1 MSDLAAIILLIGA
14 GVTAVAFPVLFA
26 KRYPKQRGWLALGI
40 VIGLAAMFLWPLTL
54 WAALAMWL
62 TGFARAPGSEG
73 PEPAGTDPPAPAGIV
88 ANPAGRAGA
97 DAHLGGLLAQRGQ
110 AKLPKKIVI
119 SLCSLGAL
127 ATLVVIGLTAEPVPP
142 SETDPVAAPTTPA
155 PPTSSS
161 TASPSTVV
169 DVVDGDTVKLNNGRT
184 VRIIGIDSPA
194 TVVPGKPVDC
204 WGPEAADFARQTLLN
219 KSVTVVADPTQ
230 DRVDGFG
237 RMQSYILLP
246 DGRDF
251 SVLAAEGGHAR
262 AYIYKTPPQHYGAI
276 SAAESRAR
284 ATDLGLWGPACAP
297 PPPPPPPPPPQ
308 PPPRL
313 QAPEPAPQPEPAPEP
328 EPASEADDGGLA
340 YYDNCSDVRAAGAA
354 PLYAGDP
361 GYRSGLD
368 RDGDG
373 VACET

>member
-1 MSDLAAIILLIGA
+1 MSVLAAIVLLIGA

-62 TGFARAPGSEG
+62 TGFARTPDSEE
-73 PEPAGTDPPAPAGIV
+73 PKPAGTDPPAPAGIG
-88 ANPAGRAGA
+88 ANPASRAGA

-119 SLCSLGAL
+119 PLCSLGAL

-142 SETDPVAAPTTPA
+142 SERDPAAAPTTTA

-161 TASPSTVV
+161 TAPPPTVV
-169 DVVDGDTVKLNNGRT
+169 DVVDGDTVKLNYGRT
-184 VRIIGIDSPA
+184 VRIIGIDSPE

-230 DRVDGFG
+230 DRVDSFG
-237 RMQSYILLP
+237 RMRSYILLP

-284 ATDLGLWGPACAP
+284 AADLGLWGPACAP
-297 PPPPPPPPPPQ
+297 PPPPPLLLAPE
-308 PPPRL
+308 
-313 QAPEPAPQPEPAPEP
+313 QAPEPEQTPEPEQAPEP
-328 EPASEADDGGLA
+328 EPAPEADGGGLA

>member
-1 MSDLAAIILLIGA
+1 MSGAVQWSTVGLAHTQLPDLVPSTDGVVRHVQLHTRRCKRCAMSDLAAIILLIGA

-161 TASPSTVV
+161 TASPPTVV

-204 WGPEAADFARQTLLN
+204 WGPEAADYARQTLLN

-237 RMQSYILLP
+237 R
-246 DGRDF
+246 
-251 SVLAAEGGHAR
+251 HAVV
-262 AYIYKTPPQHYGAI
+262 H
-276 SAAESRAR
+276 SAARRSRL
-284 ATDLGLWGPACAP
+284 LG
-297 PPPPPPPPPPQ
+297 
-308 PPPRL
+308 
-313 QAPEPAPQPEPAPEP
+313 
-328 EPASEADDGGLA
+328 
-340 YYDNCSDVRAAGAA
+340 AG
-354 PLYAGDP
+354 
-361 GYRSGLD
+361 R
-368 RDGDG
+368 
-373 VACET
+373 